1 MFNENSLI
9 EMRIDENDE
18 NEDESEPTE
27 LHLHQIT
34 VFEIIEPGTFIRMKS
49 PPNTIEPFFIAEILW
64 KGTAK
69 EDLHNENGHIFLE
82 GEIYA
87 EINYLEKI

>member
-9 EMRIDENDE
+9 
-18 NEDESEPTE
+18 EPTE

-69 EDLHNENGHIFLE
+69 EDLHNENGHILLE

>member
-9 EMRIDENDE
+9 EMRIDE

-69 EDLHNENGHIFLE
+69 EDLHNENGHILLE